1 MQKLAAKLVKV
12 MAECS
17 YVAKNGN
24 NDFHHYKYATSAD
37 VLEKVNAAL
46 TKYRIGSVVLPE
58 LVSVVDVKTA
68 KGNTEKLATVKIDI
82 MLIDS
87 ESAETLTI
95 SGLGSGQDAGDKAV
109 MKAQT
114 AAIKY
119 AYLLSLAISTG
130 DDPEADVKTDEN
142 SGILSQMN
150 RGERTEAKK
159 IVPRDVRTGKVC
171 EECGSVLTD
180 KVARYSMGKYGKM
193 LCMGCQKHAGKSA

>member
-1 MQKLAAKLVKV
+1 MQKLAGKLVKV

-17 YVAKNGN
+17 YVAKNGS
-24 NDFHHYKYATSAD
+24 NDFHHYQYVTSAD

-46 TKYRIGSVVLPE
+46 TKYKIGSVVLPE
-58 LVSVVDVKTA
+58 LVSVVEVKTA
-68 KGNTEKLATVKIDI
+68 KGNIERLATVKIDI

-87 ESAETLTI
+87 ESEETLTI

-142 SGILSQMN
+142 SGVPAQIHREQKP
-150 RGERTEAKK
+150 RTREVVADGVRRDNGCEAS
-159 IVPRDVRTGKVC
+159 
-171 EECGSVLTD
+171 GSIITE
-180 KVARYSMGKYGKM
+180 KVASYSRGKYGKP
-193 LCMGCQKHAGKSA
+193 LCMDCQKR

>member
-1 MQKLAAKLVKV
+1 MQKSALVAKLVNV

-24 NDFHHYKYATSAD
+24 NAFHHYKYATSAD

-46 TKYRIGSVVLPE
+46 TKYKIGSVVLPE

-68 KGNTEKLATVKIDI
+68 KGNMEKLATVKIDI

-87 ESAETLTI
+87 ESEETLTI

-130 DDPEADVKTDEN
+130 DDPEADLKTDEN
-142 SGILSQMN
+142 SGAVSKIN
-150 RGERTEAKK
+150 RGARKVASKDATN
-159 IVPRDVRTGKVC
+159 DNVC
-171 EECGSVLTD
+171 EDCGSVITER
-180 KVARYSMGKYGKM
+180 VGRYSIGKYGKQ
-193 LCMGCQKHAGKSA
+193 LCMDCQKRSQGIA

>member
-1 MQKLAAKLVKV
+1 MQKLAGKLVKV

-17 YVAKNGN
+17 YVVKNGN
-24 NDFHHYKYATSAD
+24 NNFHHYQYVTSAD

-46 TKYRIGSVVLPE
+46 TKYKIGSVVLPE
-58 LVSVVDVKTA
+58 LLSMVDVKTV
-68 KGNTEKLATVKIDI
+68 KGNIEKLAVVKIDI

-87 ESAETLTI
+87 ESEETLSI

-130 DDPEADVKTDEN
+130 DDPEADAKTDVNSGVVPQIYRGARKPVPVKTGTSNICEDC
-142 SGILSQMN
+142 GTTIT
-150 RGERTEAKK
+150 ERVE
-159 IVPRDVRTGKVC
+159 
-171 EECGSVLTD
+171 
-180 KVARYSMGKYGKM
+180 RYSIGKYGKP
-193 LCMGCQKHAGKSA
+193 LCMDCQKKLQGIA